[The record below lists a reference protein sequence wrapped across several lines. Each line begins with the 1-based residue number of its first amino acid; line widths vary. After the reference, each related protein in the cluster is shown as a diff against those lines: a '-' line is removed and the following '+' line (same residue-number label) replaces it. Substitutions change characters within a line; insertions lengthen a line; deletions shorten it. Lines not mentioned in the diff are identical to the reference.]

1 MEEAEVIQ
9 ENVDSFPVQE
19 LIGRFMSHIYFVD
32 QEVLD
37 PLFYGMPVSR
47 RRLYVKMCLGSIFVC
62 SLHDI

>member
-1 MEEAEVIQ
+1 MAFMALRLDLQEAEITQ

-19 LIGRFMSHIYFVD
+19 LIGRFMSQTYFID

-47 RRLYVKMCLGSIFVC
+47 RRLYVKL
-62 SLHDI
+62 